1 MAKEQRVR
9 KHKQTDEII
18 LSNAK
23 FKSFFVLLSALKVK
37 INLPDAVDKKR

>member
-1 MAKEQRVR
+1 MAKEQKVR
-9 KHKQTDEII
+9 KYKQTNEIM

-37 INLPDAVDKKR
+37 IYLPDAVDKKR